1 MKQMESTFNHWAG
14 YPYVFLNDE
23 PFSDEFKKYTQ
34 QLTNAPCHYGQ
45 IPQEHWVQPDWIDEE
60 KATKARQEM
69 IEKKV
74 IYGHSVPYRNS
85 ESFVSSSEAVSEGGG
100 TRRGVCCWKDHR
112 PLPKNPS

>member
-85 ESFVSSSEAVSEGGG
+85 ESCVSS
-100 TRRGVCCWKDHR
+100 
-112 PLPKNPS
+112 